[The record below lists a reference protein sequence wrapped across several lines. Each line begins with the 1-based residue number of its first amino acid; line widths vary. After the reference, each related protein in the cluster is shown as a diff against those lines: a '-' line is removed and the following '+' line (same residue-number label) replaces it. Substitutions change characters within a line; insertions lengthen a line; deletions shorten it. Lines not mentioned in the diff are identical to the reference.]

1 MSRDARHRPAGDPSF
16 LTSLL
21 RQLAGAV
28 ALVTVVTAA
37 FWGIGQLQPGSSQG
51 PVIDPPPAEV
61 ASATPQA
68 TEGTST
74 DPPVAADPST
84 PFSPLGTPTATP
96 TTTGPPTVEAPEPA
110 RADPSTISVQVLDA
124 AGDGGARSRAAVQRL
139 REAGYRV
146 VARNRAA
153 RRYEQ
158 GMVFYTSGHEA
169 QARQVAGGLPGRW
182 VVDEKPSNLSAS
194 VGVHVVVGTDYPAG

>member
-1 MSRDARHRPAGDPSF
+1 MNRDARHRPDGDPSF

-37 FWGIGQLQPGSSQG
+37 FWGIGQMRVGSQG
-51 PVIDPPPAEV
+51 PVIESPSADV
-61 ASATPQA
+61 SSATPSPSN
-68 TEGTST
+68 GGSP
-74 DPPVAADPST
+74 DPRPEAIPST
-84 PFSPLGTPTATP
+84 PIGPVGTPTAAP
-96 TTTGPPTVEAPEPA
+96 TTAGPPTTASPEPA
-110 RADPSTISVQVLDA
+110 RADPSTISLQVLDA
-124 AGDGGARSRAAVQRL
+124 AGDGGARSRAALQRL
-139 REAGYRV
+139 RDAGYRV

-153 RRYEQ
+153 RRYAQ
-158 GMVFYTSGHEA
+158 GTVFYTRGHEA
-169 QARQVAGGLPGRW
+169 EARQVAGDLPGRW